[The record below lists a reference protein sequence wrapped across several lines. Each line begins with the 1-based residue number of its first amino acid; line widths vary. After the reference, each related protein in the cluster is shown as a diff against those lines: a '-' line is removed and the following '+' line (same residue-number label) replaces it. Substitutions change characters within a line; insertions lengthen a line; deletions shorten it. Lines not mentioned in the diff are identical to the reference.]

1 MHHMKTTSPPTQ
13 EKPKTIRLTIPV
25 SAEVH
30 EAFTRISKATGM
42 PVGRS
47 MAEWMDDTLDAAKYL
62 AETLE
67 KAREAPRMVAQQL
80 HAYALGLS
88 DETGQ
93 LLKDIRESSKTR
105 SGRAQPG
112 LASAGGVA
120 PPSCNTG
127 GKVPTPKGKGKGKP

>member
-1 MHHMKTTSPPTQ
+1 MHHMNTTSPPTKS
-13 EKPKTIRLTIPV
+13 EVIRLTIPV
-25 SAEVH
+25 TAEVH
-30 EAFTRISKATGM
+30 QAFSRIAKATGM

-47 MAEWMDDTLDAAKYL
+47 MAEWLSDTIDAANYL

-80 HAYALGLS
+80 HAYALGLT

-93 LLKDIRESSKTR
+93 LLNDIRESSRKR
-105 SGRAQPG
+105 PGRAQSG
-112 LASAGGVA
+112 LGAAGGDI

-127 GKVPTPKGKGKGKP
+127 GKVPTPKGKGRSPK